1 MVRTASRKL
10 SSDAHV
16 CAFIASAQSFC
27 NCCSHAIVKSLRAC
41 TVLVREFI
49 TLPSSQLSCSMC
61 PVQNHAGACCNCI
74 RVRLYPISIL
84 FFQDLSETLAH
95 FIQDILPQ
103 DLGLVLLP
111 DLEYIRDLLRC
122 RRRVWHTLLKLLAP
136 SFQVSF
142 ILCCTVLASSSS
154 FVANLWGY
162 FADMSRNACAAASHT
177 TALCSSLVRKSATLS
192 CKQHALS
199 PSGLRPVLRPVHYS
213 AVASEDTHLCL
224 FYGSVL

>member
-1 MVRTASRKL
+1 MTQCSVCVALLFFTCFLAPLSAIVSSPDVVVHSGNIADTYKAVVSSTALPGHKSSIEPVLTNVCLSLGGKMVRTASRKL

-111 DLEYIRDLLRC
+111 DLEYIRDSARPL
-122 RRRVWHTLLKLLAP
+122 LLA
-136 SFQVSF
+136 
-142 ILCCTVLASSSS
+142 CE
-154 FVANLWGY
+154 GY
-162 FADMSRNACAAASHT
+162 VM
-177 TALCSSLVRKSATLS
+177 
-192 CKQHALS
+192 
-199 PSGLRPVLRPVHYS
+199 
-213 AVASEDTHLCL
+213 
-224 FYGSVL
+224 